1 MTKDELV
8 GLFDSSKSVA
18 DLNTALKTEAA
29 KIRLRGVAGSGYS
42 FVAAEIIKKTSGHHV
57 FVLSDKEEA
66 AYFLSDLELLMG
78 KKKVLFYPMSYR
90 KPYELEET
98 DNSNVIQRGEVLN
111 ALQSSASQQ
120 IVVTYSKALC
130 EKVISKKVLRKS
142 TFGISVGEEIDQ
154 DFINEMLQ
162 EYHFE
167 RVDQVYEPGQF
178 AIRGGIVDV
187 FSFAQELPYRIELF
201 GDEVDSIRAF
211 DPAEQLSVKSLR
223 KATIVPNVQDEI
235 LLSDKVPFFNFLP
248 NKTTVWVHDI
258 EELKLK
264 VDEELREAKNIYAQM
279 ENIIEQSQPEEK
291 YINSEEIFSAFEG
304 YRMVEFGQRNF
315 HKNSI
320 EVKFDMAPQP
330 VVNKDFNLL
339 QQILIDN
346 KTQSYKNVLLVDNP
360 GQVDRLETIFEDLPM
375 PSGTRVKKPL
385 FSSMVLSIHEGF
397 VNHELKLACFTDH
410 QIFERYHRFRLRQGY
425 KRGKEALTLK
435 ELSGLNPGDFVTHI
449 DHGVGKFAGL
459 EKIDVNGRLQE
470 TIRLVYRDND
480 ILYVSIHS
488 LHRITKYSGKDGQQ
502 PKINKIGSPVWKTLK
517 AKTKRQVKDIAKDLI
532 KLYAE
537 RRAKKGFAFTPD
549 TYLQTELE
557 ASFIYEDTPDQEK
570 ATIAFKEDMEKAYP
584 MDRLI
589 CGDVGFGKTEI
600 AVRAAFKAVTDGKQ
614 VAILVPTTILALQ
627 HARTFRNRLKEFP
640 CTVDYINRFK
650 TRKQQTETLKG
661 VAEGKVDILIGT
673 HRIVGK
679 DVNFKDL
686 GLLIIDEEQKFGVS
700 VKDKL
705 KKMKVNV
712 DTLTLTATPIPRTL
726 QFSLMGARDLSVI
739 NTPPPNRH
747 PVITELHTINDAL
760 IRDVIMYEVGR
771 GGQVFFV
778 NNRVENIKE
787 VAGMIGRLCPDV
799 RVCIGH
805 GQMEAA
811 KLEDTMMR
819 FIEGEYDVLVA
830 TTIIESGLD
839 IPNANTIIINNANHF
854 GLSDLHQMRGRV
866 GRSNRKAFCYLLAPP
881 FTMLTAEAKKRLK
894 AIEEFS
900 DLGSG
905 FNIAMRDLDIR
916 GAGNLLGAEQSGFI
930 SDIGIDMY
938 HKILDEAVNELKE
951 TEFKELF
958 KDSAK
963 KEFVKDCQI
972 DTDLEILLP
981 DQYVNSIAERLA
993 LYRELDDLKT
1003 AEELRQFE
1011 QRLVDRF
1018 GPIPDQGMQLLE
1030 TIRLRWVAKVIGF
1043 EKLILKNQKLVC
1055 YFVSDPESEYYQ
1067 REVFSN
1073 VLHYVKSNSQKVV
1086 MRQRNDKL
1094 TLSFENTKQIS
1105 EALQKLIEIAPGL
1118 SQPFLHVPSPANV
1131 E

>member
-1 MTKDELV
+1 MTKEDLIGLFEQSKTLTDV
-8 GLFDSSKSVA
+8 GLE
-18 DLNTALKTEAA
+18 LKTDAA
-29 KIRLRGVAGSGYS
+29 KIRLRGVAGSAYAFLVS
-42 FVAAEIIKKTSGHHV
+42 KIVKDTDQDHLI
-57 FVLSDKEEA
+57 VLSDKEEA
-66 AYFLSDLELLMG
+66 AYFLSDLELLTG

-90 KPYELEET
+90 RAYELEET

-111 ALQSSASQQ
+111 ALQSSTSQQ
-120 IVVTYSKALC
+120 IIVTYGQALA
-130 EKVISKKVLRKS
+130 EKVISKKTLKKS
-142 TFGISVGEEIDQ
+142 TFNISVGEDLDL
-154 DFINEMLQ
+154 DFINEMLY

-201 GDEVDSIRAF
+201 GNEVDSIRAF

-223 KATIVPNVQDEI
+223 KATIVPNVQDEV
-235 LLSDKVPFFNFLP
+235 LLADKVNFFEFLSS
-248 NKTTVWVHDI
+248 KTVIWAKDVENIKMQVDKELQDAKTAFS
-258 EELKLK
+258 ELKSVINRSK
-264 VDEELREAKNIYAQM
+264 PEDKYTSSKEIVAY
-279 ENIIEQSQPEEK
+279 IEQRRV
-291 YINSEEIFSAFEG
+291 I
-304 YRMVEFGQRNF
+304 EFGQRTYF
-315 HKNSI
+315 KDST
-320 EVKFDMAPQP
+320 EFRFDMRPQP
-330 VVNKDFNLL
+330 VVNKDFHLL
-339 QQILIDN
+339 QQILIEN
-346 KTQSYKNVLLVDNP
+346 KKQGYTNVMLVDNP
-360 GQVDRLETIFEDLPM
+360 GQATRLEAIFDDLPL
-375 PSGTRVKKPL
+375 PNGTRIEKPFFTPL
-385 FSSMVLSIHEGF
+385 LLSIHEGF
-397 VNHELKLACFTDH
+397 VDHNLKLACFTDH
-410 QIFERYHRFRLRQGY
+410 QIFERYHRFRPREGY

-435 ELSGLNPGDFVTHI
+435 EIAGLNPGDFVTHI

-459 EKIDVNGRLQE
+459 EKIDVNGKMQE

-488 LHRITKYSGKDGQQ
+488 LHRISKYSSKDGAE
-502 PKINKIGSPVWKTLK
+502 PKINKLGSPVWKALK
-517 AKTKRQVKDIAKDLI
+517 AKTKKQVKDIAKDLI
-532 KLYAE
+532 KLYAQ
-537 RRAKKGFAFTPD
+537 RRAQKGFAFTHD

-570 ATIAFKEDMEKAYP
+570 ATEAFKADMEKDYP

-600 AVRAAFKAVTDGKQ
+600 AIRAAFKAVCDGKQ
-614 VAILVPTTILALQ
+614 VAVLVPTTILALQ
-627 HARTFRNRLKEFP
+627 HARTFRERLKEFP

-650 TRKQQTETLKG
+650 TRKQQTDTLKSL
-661 VAEGKVDILIGT
+661 ADGKVDILIGT

-679 DVNFKDL
+679 DVQFKNL

-747 PVITELHTINDAL
+747 PIITELHTFNEEL
-760 IRDVIMYEVGR
+760 IRNAIMYEVGR

-799 RVCIGH
+799 HVCVGH
-805 GQMEAA
+805 GQMEPT

-839 IPNANTIIINNANHF
+839 ISNANTIIINNANHF

-866 GRSNRKAFCYLLAPP
+866 GRSNKKAFCYLLAPP
-881 FTMLTAEAKKRLK
+881 VTMLSADAKKRLK

-916 GAGNLLGAEQSGFI
+916 GAGDLLGAEQSGFI
-930 SDIGIDMY
+930 SDIGIEMY
-938 HKILDEAVNELKE
+938 HKILDEAVQELKD

-958 KDSAK
+958 KDEPK
-963 KEFVKDCQI
+963 KPFVQDCQI

-981 DQYVNSIAERLA
+981 DQYVNSIAERLG
-993 LYRELDDLKT
+993 LYRELDDIQDEAK
-1003 AEELRQFE
+1003 LREFE
-1011 QRLVDRF
+1011 KRVIDRF
-1018 GPIPDQGMQLLE
+1018 GPIPKQGIQLMD
-1030 TIRLRWVAKVIGF
+1030 TIRLRWLAASIGF
-1043 EKLILKNQKLVC
+1043 EKLILKNQKLIC
-1055 YFVSDPESEYYQ
+1055 YFVSDSESDYFQ
-1067 REVFSN
+1067 GPVFSQ
-1073 VLHYVKSNSQKVV
+1073 VLLFVKNNPRICV
-1086 MRQRNDKL
+1086 MRQKNDKL
-1094 TLSFENTKQIS
+1094 TLAFEDTATIS
-1105 EALQKLIEIAPGL
+1105 DAIQKLSPILPIKQETP
-1118 SQPFLHVPSPANV
+1118 VPEHSNG